1 MEKDFFNNRNYQIDQ
16 LTGLYERPAIVDY
29 ARDLISR
36 KIPFSLAL
44 IDIDN
49 FKNVNDSFGHTT
61 GDKVIQAIAEKIK
74 RAFGTNGVVGR
85 FGGDEFIVVIPR
97 LVDYDDVWNLCRR
110 VFCIVDGFESRDIP
124 ALYITCTM
132 GLSRFDK
139 DGSDYETLMEK
150 TDKAL
155 YRGKTKG
162 RSCFIIY
169 LAEKHANIQL
179 QSSDEST
186 SNSLQMHNLIF
197 KALAHSSDFVSSINN
212 LFKQLS
218 SALMLDHIAIQSE
231 TKLMFS
237 NIFSL
242 SKVKDFEFI
251 PNELIEPNISL
262 GMSIFYC
269 NDVNQ
274 MYHLKQ
280 SEFCKEMQRQKIKS
294 TFYAEISF
302 GTKFFGYLR
311 CDTSDKQR
319 IWQNKDMDL
328 LLTAAK
334 AIAMILYY
342 QDKELDEL

>member
-1 MEKDFFNNRNYQIDQ
+1 MEKDFFTSRNFQIDQ
-16 LTGLYERPAIVDY
+16 LTGLYERQAIVEY
-29 ARDLISR
+29 AEHLISR
-36 KIPFSLAL
+36 KSPFSLAL

-49 FKNVNDSFGHTT
+49 FKNVNDSFGHSV
-61 GDKVIQAIAEKIK
+61 GDKVIKAIAEKIK
-74 RAFGTNGVVGR
+74 RAFGTNGIVGR
-85 FGGDEFIVVIPR
+85 FGGDEFIVIIPR
-97 LVDYDDVWNLCRR
+97 IVDYDDIWNLCRR

-139 DGSDYETLMEK
+139 DGSDYNTLMEK

-169 LAEKHANIQL
+169 LAEKHEKIQL
-179 QSSDEST
+179 QSSDDTT
-186 SNSLQMHNLIF
+186 SNSLQMHNLVF
-197 KALAHSSDFVSSINN
+197 KALSHSSDLGASINN

-231 TKLMFS
+231 TQLLFS
-237 NIFSL
+237 NVFTL
-242 SKVKDFEFI
+242 SDIQKYDFI
-251 PNELIEPNISL
+251 SNELIEPNISL

-274 MYHLKQ
+274 LFHLKQ
-280 SEFCKEMQRQKIKS
+280 DNFCKELRRQKIKS

-302 GTKFFGYLR
+302 GSKFFGYLR
-311 CDTSDKQR
+311 CDSSSTHR
-319 IWQNKDMDL
+319 IWQYRDMDL

-342 QDKELDEL
+342 KDKELDDL